1 MDRTIIRNAIV
12 ISMDP
17 AIGEHLNADVL
28 IEGPKIAA
36 VAPNL
41 GAVDAREI
49 DGHDMIVLP
58 GFVDTHRHTWQC
70 LFAQRCRRLEPRP
83 VFWWRPWRHG
93 RAL

>member
-28 IEGPKIAA
+28 IEGSKIAA

-49 DGHDMIVLP
+49 DGSDMIVLP
-58 GFVDTHRHTWQC
+58 GFVDTYRTRGNTC
-70 LFAQRCRRLEPRP
+70 CATPR
-83 VFWWRPWRHG
+83 
-93 RAL
+93 